1 MNLFRF
7 PYEKYSEI
15 KYAPFHMYANHI
27 FINFILIK
35 IKNEERL
42 KADLDLLI
50 LPLNTHRTRR
60 KCFL

>member
-1 MNLFRF
+1 MLLF
-7 PYEKYSEI
+7 I
-15 KYAPFHMYANHI
+15 AYANHI

-50 LPLNTHRTRR
+50 LPLNTQRTRR